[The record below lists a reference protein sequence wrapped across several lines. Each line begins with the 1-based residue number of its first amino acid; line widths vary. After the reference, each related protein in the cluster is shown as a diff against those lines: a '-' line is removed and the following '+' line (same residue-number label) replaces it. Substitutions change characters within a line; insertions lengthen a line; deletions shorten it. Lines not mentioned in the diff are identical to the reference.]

1 MSFEHPFLTN
11 YFSLGRG
18 DRTSHHSRS
27 YPGEDDESD
36 EDDNEDGDEEDYSE
50 PTVPRQEE
58 IRIVVVQP
66 GQPAQ
71 VVTVRNELSEMQ
83 RIVGGLIEVFPVGI
97 PGAVGVCN
105 EEGLLL
111 GLPWCRFVPAAG
123 AAIAGTFFVAADGSS
138 FASLSPR
145 QIAEALALF
154 G

>member
-1 MSFEHPFLTN
+1 MSFEH
-11 YFSLGRG
+11 FSLAEG
-18 DRTSHHSRS
+18 DHLTKCFSHNESDSTSH
-27 YPGEDDESD
+27 PGDDEGESD
-36 EDDNEDGDEEDYSE
+36 EDYDE
-50 PTVPRQEE
+50 PAAPRQDE

-71 VVTVRNELSEMQ
+71 VVMLCNELKEMQ
-83 RIVGGLIEVFPVGI
+83 RIVGGLIEVFPIGI
-97 PGAVGVCN
+97 QGAVGVCN

-123 AAIAGTFFVAADGSS
+123 APIAGPFFIAADGSS

-145 QIAEALALF
+145 QVAEALALF